1 MRLSWPE
8 IPRSGWPEGQ
18 WALHLFISAIRVAV
32 QQLGCRIENYFL
44 PITHYS
50 SVDRAV
56 KSICGEMAAMRC
68 FHVPGVFGLKPDL
81 RIAGVALV
89 ITYFFTALIG

>member
-1 MRLSWPE
+1 MVPAFIYFCNKS
-8 IPRSGWPEGQ
+8 SGATTGMQ
-18 WALHLFISAIRVAV
+18 NRKF
-32 QQLGCRIENYFL
+32 FL

>member
-32 QQLGCRIENYFL
+32 QQLGCRIENYFCQSPTTPQL
-44 PITHYS
+44 T
-50 SVDRAV
+50 
-56 KSICGEMAAMRC
+56 
-68 FHVPGVFGLKPDL
+68 VPLNLYVEKWQLCDAFMSP
-81 RIAGVALV
+81 VYLV
-89 ITYFFTALIG
+89 